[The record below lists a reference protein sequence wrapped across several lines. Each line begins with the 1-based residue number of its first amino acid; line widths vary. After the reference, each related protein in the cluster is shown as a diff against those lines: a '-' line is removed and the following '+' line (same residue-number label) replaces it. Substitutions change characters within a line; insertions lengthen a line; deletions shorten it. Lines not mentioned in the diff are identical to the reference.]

1 MWTKRGTLYVRGTFL
16 KNGMPYAASWLDR
29 AKILWGA
36 VKWPLPVD
44 CVVKSP
50 EGVFHLTD
58 MGRLNFLRPGW
69 EAGVRNI
76 IANLRR
82 SLFVDVGA
90 NIGLYSVIAGRNGND
105 VISFEPEP
113 RTYSFLKENL
123 DNNGVATSEAYNC
136 AAWDKEGFVDLKKG
150 WTTAWT
156 QTVEGSQIRATTVD
170 SVLRGRIPE
179 LVKIDVEGSELNVLR
194 GMSQTL
200 ETDKRPKII
209 FEARTEAKLH
219 ESTDFLR
226 RYGYRITA
234 LDKTDFVADA
244 TTNRLD
250 GA

>member
-1 MWTKRGTLYVRGTFL
+1 MWTKTGTLYVRGTFL
-16 KNGMPYAASWLDR
+16 RNGLPYAASWLDR

-50 EGVFHLTD
+50 VGVFHLTD

-69 EAGVRNI
+69 EAGVRSI
-76 IANLRR
+76 ISSLRC

-123 DNNGVATSEAYNC
+123 SKNEVATSEAYNC
-136 AAWDKEGFVDLKKG
+136 AAWDSEGFVDLKKG

-170 SVLRGRIPE
+170 SVLRGRVPG
-179 LVKIDVEGSELNVLR
+179 LVKIDVEGSELKVLQ
-194 GMSQTL
+194 GMRETL
-200 ETDKRPKII
+200 ETANRPKII
-209 FEARTEAKLH
+209 FEARTGTKLH
-219 ESTDFLR
+219 ESTDFLQ
-226 RYGYRITA
+226 RYGYRITT
-234 LDKTDFVADA
+234 LDKTDFLAEVTA
-244 TTNRLD
+244 
-250 GA
+250 